1 MSTPPQERP
10 RSPRSFLSRP
20 LGPLALSSCCV
31 GRVLVAEAAAPL
43 RPRLSPTGGALALVA
58 SPLSPAT
65 VLTASSALCLPAPPW
80 TSPARAWCVC
90 PSPLLA
96 QLCPLAPALAS
107 APTWS
112 ICPGECQVRTLFLHV
127 AAPALQDPD
136 RRGGGKGRLW
146 MAGPVQ
152 VPAEGRPP
160 HLCQQQ
166 LRPTSRRRGLLP
178 PTAGSRPALS
188 EGHMGPC
195 GLQGHQGSRGHL
207 TWSHSE

>member
-1 MSTPPQERP
+1 MSWWRK
-10 RSPRSFLSRP
+10 L
-20 LGPLALSSCCV
+20 LLLCA
-31 GRVLVAEAAAPL
+31 L
-43 RPRLSPTGGALALVA
+43 RPRLSPTGGALALTVSWPGGQPSVPGHGSHGLVCPA
-58 SPLSPAT
+58 PPRPALDATCSGLVCAPLSPPGP
-65 VLTASSALCLPAPPW
+65 AL
-80 TSPARAWCVC
+80 SPG
-90 PSPLLA
+90 
-96 QLCPLAPALAS
+96 PALAS
-107 APTWS
+107 APTWL

-127 AAPALQDPD
+127 AAPALQDPEQ
-136 RRGGGKGRLW
+136 RGGGKGRLW

-178 PTAGSRPALS
+178 PTAGRRPALS

-195 GLQGHQGSRGHL
+195 GLQGSRGHL